1 MYSPHPSKGIMD
13 QKAAN
18 SHANTIMEA
27 AVLHCSLLPV
37 GREKRVS
44 MPQTKPLETAVRPWC
59 LRQKQ
64 AVVCVLYPEADPS
77 LEESVLHKI

>member
-37 GREKRVS
+37 GREKKVS
-44 MPQTKPLETAVRPWC
+44 MPRTKPLETAVRP
-59 LRQKQ
+59 
-64 AVVCVLYPEADPS
+64 
-77 LEESVLHKI
+77 